1 MVGKCKRMWQSGHGA
16 RAEDVENNA
25 TGDVV
30 DDQTRRLVLS
40 MSSFH
45 HESRAP
51 SWLTC
56 EARAVNSPRIFE
68 VPLADREEKIALG
81 LGNPDSWP
89 LFHGAVEAGGGAQ
102 CVCGACD
109 QWRGTA
115 PQTHIRLCAVGGRSY
130 VRIHQRRKSDP
141 PEAMKIAS
149 KSDLVV

>member
-1 MVGKCKRMWQSGHGA
+1 MPF
-16 RAEDVENNA
+16 
-25 TGDVV
+25 
-30 DDQTRRLVLS
+30 RLH
-40 MSSFH
+40 SSR
-45 HESRAP
+45 SRSQCLRGSA
-51 SWLTC
+51 S
-56 EARAVNSPRIFE
+56 
-68 VPLADREEKIALG
+68 ADRG
-81 LGNPDSWP
+81 LMRLDSWP

-141 PEAMKIAS
+141 PDAMKIAS